1 MRGLMPSAISR
12 RTGGPKRRRSSSFSI
27 AFRRFSASSSST
39 STSSLRVTR
48 NVWCSWTTMPGNS
61 CSRCSEM
68 TSSTGTNDIG
78 PFSGDAACTSGALG
92 RPDASTAMNRGSSGG
107 TLTRAKCSLPV
118 AGLVTTTA
126 RFSDSPEMYG
136 NGCAGS
142 TASGVSTGKICRRKN
157 LRSRSCSLS
166 PSSSQRTSV
175 MPSCASAGCTCSA
188 NTAAWRAVSLC
199 ASSLIASRT
208 CRGDSPDAA
217 VTAMP
222 VAMRRL
228 RPATRTM
235 KNSSRLD
242 AKIARNRTRS
252 SSGMSASSASSST
265 RWLNAS
271 QESSRSRNRSVGQAA
286 RRCRC
291 ARRSSLWAMCSA
303 MCRGQGRVEGGGV
316 RHAPIVTP
324 AGELGVSEP
333 NITSTADRTKPAR
346 SYVCTATVFSA
357 PV

>member
-27 AFRRFSASSSST
+27 AFSRFSASSSST

-48 NVWCSWTTMPGNS
+48 NVWCSWTTIPGKS
-61 CSRCSEM
+61 VSRCSEM

-78 PFSGDAACTSGALG
+78 PFSGEAACTSGALG

-188 NTAAWRAVSLC
+188 NTAAWRAISRC
-199 ASSLIASRT
+199 ASSLIDSST

-222 VAMRRL
+222 GRDATLQAGHPDHEELVEVGREDRQEPHALQQRDVPVL
-228 RPATRTM
+228 RQLEHPLVEREPGQLAV
-235 KNSSRLD
+235 
-242 AKIARNRTRS
+242 
-252 SSGMSASSASSST
+252 
-265 RWLNAS
+265 
-271 QESSRSRNRSVGQAA
+271 EEPVVGQRFRGVDVLGDLGA
-286 RRCRC
+286 RDV
-291 ARRSSLWAMCSA
+291 LGDV
-303 MCRGQGRVEGGGV
+303 RGQGRVEGGGV

-324 AGELGVSEP
+324 GGELGVSEP
-333 NITSTADRTKPAR
+333 NITSTAERTKPAR

>member
-48 NVWCSWTTMPGNS
+48 NVWCSCTTMPGNS

-126 RFSDSPEMYG
+126 RLSDSPEMYG

-175 MPSCASAGCTCSA
+175 MPSCASAGLHLLGEHRRVAGHQPVRLLADRLEDLPRGQPGRGRDRDARGDAALEAGHPDHEELVEVGREDRQEPHPLQQRDVRVLGQLEHPLVERQPGELAVEEPVVGQRLGGVDVLRRCSA
-188 NTAAWRAVSLC
+188 LGAC
-199 ASSLIASRT
+199 
-208 CRGDSPDAA
+208 
-217 VTAMP
+217 
-222 VAMRRL
+222 
-228 RPATRTM
+228 
-235 KNSSRLD
+235 
-242 AKIARNRTRS
+242 
-252 SSGMSASSASSST
+252 
-265 RWLNAS
+265 
-271 QESSRSRNRSVGQAA
+271 A
-286 RRCRC
+286 RRCARPGPGRGRWRPSC
-291 ARRSSLWAMCSA
+291 AHRDTRR
-303 MCRGQGRVEGGGV
+303 
-316 RHAPIVTP
+316 
-324 AGELGVSEP
+324 
-333 NITSTADRTKPAR
+333 
-346 SYVCTATVFSA
+346 
-357 PV
+357 